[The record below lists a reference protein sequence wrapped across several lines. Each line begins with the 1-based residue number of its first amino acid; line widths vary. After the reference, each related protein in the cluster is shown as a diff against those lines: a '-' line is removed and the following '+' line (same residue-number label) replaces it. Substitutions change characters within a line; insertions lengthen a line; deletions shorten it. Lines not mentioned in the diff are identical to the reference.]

1 MTNEASTAL
10 ADRFSDLAC
19 LTYSGDHVNRRKQA
33 ERILAGTPDI
43 VAATPYA
50 AASAFDVAGI
60 RAFLRADAANATRG
74 GGPRGWPPLMYL
86 CYSRTTE
93 NPPSRDALIC
103 ARLLLDAGAAA
114 DAFIVDE
121 RIGGWRWTSLTGAMG
136 EGENGLLQQPP
147 HPRALELAELLLAHG
162 AHPNEAQG
170 LYNTMF
176 TPANEWLELL
186 LENGLSASDTVDP
199 DRDGTRTLD
208 YQLSQAV
215 KRGLHERATLLLQHG
230 AEATGIDGYNGR
242 PYYENAVVE
251 GFPAI
256 AELLVEYGAV
266 RVELPIQDR
275 FRGAALAGDR
285 AVATELLREKPEL
298 IDDPSL
304 LMGAVHKPEAA
315 RLLLE
320 LGADPNRP
328 DGESGRVLLHEA
340 AWHNSRA
347 VVECLLAAGARCEI
361 REGTHHATPVG
372 FANHAGHTGLRDL
385 LLDHSHDIC
394 DLAQFGRRDQIVA
407 LLDDDPTL
415 AAATAP
421 DGSKPL
427 SCAEASGHKELAL
440 LIRSY
445 LDSRSGPAAPQ

>member
-1 MTNEASTAL
+1 MTNDASTAL

-33 ERILAGTPDI
+33 EGILAGTADI

-50 AASAFDVAGI
+50 AASAFDVAAI
-60 RAFLRADAANATRG
+60 RACVQADATNATRA
-74 GGPRGWPPLMYL
+74 GGPRAWPPLMYL
-86 CYSRTTE
+86 CYSRITE
-93 NPPSRDALIC
+93 NPPSRDAIIC

-176 TPANEWLELL
+176 TPGNEWLELL
-186 LENGLSASDTVDP
+186 LEHGLSTSDMVDP
-199 DRDGTRTLD
+199 DCNGTRTLD

-215 KRGLHERATLLLQHG
+215 KRGLQDRTTLLLQHG

-242 PYYENAVVE
+242 PNFENAVLE

-266 RVELPIQDR
+266 RVELPIEDR

-285 AVATELLREKPEL
+285 AVATLLLREKPAM
-298 IDDPSL
+298 IDNPSL
-304 LMGAVHKPEAA
+304 LMGAVHRPEAT
-315 RLLLE
+315 RLLLD
-320 LGADPNRP
+320 LGADPNQP
-328 DGESGRVLLHEA
+328 NGKDVRVLLHEA
-340 AWHNSRA
+340 AWHNSHA
-347 VVECLLAAGARCEI
+347 VVECLLAAGARCDI

-372 FANHAGHTGLRDL
+372 FANHAGHAGLRDL
-385 LLDHSHDIC
+385 LLDNSHDIF
-394 DLAQFGRRDQIVA
+394 DLAHFGRRDQIA
-407 LLDDDPTL
+407 TLLDDDSAL
-415 AAATAP
+415 AATTAP
-421 DGSKPL
+421 DGSTPL
-427 SCAEASGHKELAL
+427 ECAEAGGHMEVAA
-440 LIRSY
+440 LIRSH
-445 LDSRSGPAAPQ
+445 LNN